1 MMMMMMMVVV
11 VVVVVVV
18 MTVVLIMQ
26 VIQRLDDE
34 CMRSRKFLNASSYA
48 KVTHE
53 CQQRMIADHLQF
65 LHGEC
70 RAMVHKEKRHG
81 SSVSAT
87 NSSHFSYNSM
97 YSRVRLFL
105 FNLPAM
111 LEVIDVC
118 WSTTV
123 VHCCGRFYKFDA
135 VRLSVVILLHRVR
148 H

>member
-1 MMMMMMMVVV
+1 MFQVQIVDIHLELDMAGFVRNGQISDLAEWKSGTSLVTMMLLLVMMMMMV
-11 VVVVVVV
+11 
-18 MTVVLIMQ
+18 MMLLQ

-81 SSVSAT
+81 QY
-87 NSSHFSYNSM
+87 HC
-97 YSRVRLFL
+97 LFL
-105 FNLPAM
+105 
-111 LEVIDVC
+111 C
-118 WSTTV
+118 
-123 VHCCGRFYKFDA
+123 
-135 VRLSVVILLHRVR
+135 LSVCLS
-148 H
+148 